1 MPGDLDVCGLVSGY
15 GATRI
20 LHGID
25 FLLPSGAAL
34 AVLGRNGVGK
44 TTLINTLA
52 GRVRAQ
58 GGKVTMGGTDLT
70 FAPPEVRVRAGIAL
84 VPQDRQIFR
93 TLSVEENLAVAD
105 LRRGWSVADS
115 FALFPRL
122 RQRRGNAG
130 HQLSGGEQQMLAIAR
145 ALMSRPTCLLLDEPF
160 EGLAPV
166 IVEALVEALQ
176 ALRVELRL
184 SLVLVE
190 QHASLALDIAGAGMV
205 LERGAVV
212 LAGTGDILR
221 SRWDEVE
228 KLLSF

>member
-1 MPGDLDVCGLVSGY
+1 MPVDLEVRGLVSGY

-20 LHGID
+20 LHGVD
-25 FLLPSGAAL
+25 FLLPCGAAL

-58 GGKVTMGGTDLT
+58 GGRVTMGGTDLT
-70 FAPPEVRVRAGIAL
+70 YAPPEVRVRAGIAL
-84 VPQDRQIFR
+84 VPQERQIFR
-93 TLSVEENLAVAD
+93 TLSVDENLAVAD
-105 LRRGWSVADS
+105 LHRGWSIDDS

-176 ALRVELRL
+176 VLRESLRL

-190 QHASLALDIAGAGMV
+190 QHARLALDIAGAGIV

-212 LAGTGDILR
+212 LAGTADILR

-228 KLLSF
+228 QLLAF